1 MVKALVFDVFGTVV
15 DWRSSIAGAARDL
28 LEPQGISIDWA
39 QFADRWRA
47 GYFPAMQPVWKA
59 ERPYVILDVLHR
71 EILDAMLG
79 EFQLEA
85 LGDADRAALTKAW
98 HHLDP
103 WPDTVAGLTRLKAR
117 YIVAPLSNGHV
128 AMMVAM
134 AKRARLPWDLIL
146 GAEIAGS
153 YKPDPRVYDSAP
165 RLLGLE
171 AGDVM
176 MVAAHPQ
183 DLAAAA
189 KRGLKT
195 AYVHRPL
202 EYGAAAPKSRPA
214 TGSFDVMVDS
224 FEGLADKLGA

>member
-15 DWRSSIAGAARDL
+15 DWRSSIARAAQAL
-28 LEPQGISIDWA
+28 LEPQGINIDWA
-39 QFADRWRA
+39 QFADRWRE
-47 GYFPAMQPVWKA
+47 GYFPAMRPVWNG

-79 EFQLEA
+79 GFGLEA
-85 LGDADRAALTKAW
+85 LGDAERATLTQAW
-98 HHLDP
+98 HALDP
-103 WPDTVAGLTRLKAR
+103 WPDSVAGLTRLKAQFV
-117 YIVAPLSNGHV
+117 IAPLSNGHV

-134 AKRARLPWDLIL
+134 AKRAGLPWDLIL

-165 RLLGLE
+165 RLLGLAP
-171 AGDVM
+171 AGVM

-202 EYGAAAPKSRPA
+202 EYGAAAAKDRPA
-214 TGSFDVMVDS
+214 AGSFDVMVDS
-224 FEGLADKLGA
+224 FEELAEKLGV